1 MEGDDLMEGEAR
13 ADFVAHHHQVLWVVL
28 EELLPVLEEDTSLV
42 LGDVVIDELDSL
54 EGKLGE
60 QVINEV
66 GELFLIILAHEE
78 DMLDLLDLG
87 QASDVV
93 VDDGV
98 TSDGEEWPRDGD

>member
-1 MEGDDLMEGEAR
+1 MEGEAR

-28 EELLPVLEEDTSLV
+28 EELLPVLEEDTGLV

-78 DMLDLLDLG
+78 DMLDLLDLRE
-87 QASDVV
+87 ASDVV

-98 TSDGEEWPRDGD
+98 TSDREERPRDGD